1 MNQVFTPVSI
11 RNVSLKNRIVFAPT
25 SVGRGE
31 AAICKEIAAG
41 GCGLYIMAD
50 LSVVPSMMGAPSLD
64 SDRYEAYFKQII
76 DLCHSHGCKISAQLF
91 HPEYDVAAISLLYR
105 KAREE
110 GSMSPEDVRRA
121 LAESTRTYC
130 DQLTADQVRDI
141 IRAFAEAAER
151 AKSFGFDMVQIH
163 GDRLIGSFTSPLFNH
178 RQDEFGAHSVVPEQI
193 VKAVRETVGD
203 FPVDYKLTVRI
214 EEEGLGR
221 GGISQEE
228 VGEFVRKLDACG
240 VDSYHV
246 ALANHT
252 DVKDTI
258 PARNHEKLKEEGC
271 FAALALEVKKYT
283 DRPVCT
289 VGKLQHLD
297 KMEAL
302 LEQGIEMIG
311 MSRQLVADPAWPK
324 KAEAGD
330 LDSIRYCLYC
340 NQKCL
345 GALKSGASIGCVLRP
360 EAQEKEKR

>member
-11 RNVSLKNRIVFAPT
+11 RNLSLKNRIVFAPT

-31 AAICKEIAAG
+31 AAISEEIAAG

-64 SDRYEAYFKQII
+64 SDKFEAYFRQII
-76 DLCHSHGCKISAQLF
+76 DMCHKHGCKISAQLF

-110 GSMSPEDVRRA
+110 GSMSPEDARRA

-130 DQLTADQVRDI
+130 DQLSADAVKGI
-141 IRAFAEAAER
+141 IQAFADAAAR
-151 AKSFGFDMVQIH
+151 AKRFGFDMVQIH

-178 RQDEFGAHSVVPEQI
+178 RQDEFGTHSAVPEQI
-193 VKAVRETVGD
+193 AKAVRAAVGD

-221 GGISQEE
+221 GGISQAEIA
-228 VGEFVRKLDACG
+228 EFVQKLDACG

-246 ALANHT
+246 SLANHT

-258 PARNHEKLKEEGC
+258 PARNHEKLREEGC
-271 FAALALEVKKYT
+271 FASLALEVKKYT
-283 DRPVCT
+283 SRPVCT

-302 LEQGIEMIG
+302 LDQGIDLIG

-330 LDSIRYCLYC
+330 MDSIHYCLYC

-345 GALKSGASIGCVLRP
+345 GALKAGASIGCVLRS
-360 EAQEKEKR
+360 EH